1 MQVQATFI
9 KTPVVDTDG
18 RGTASMVQS
27 FSYAGALLSMMHDPN
42 CYGLCVVDTNLSEK
56 SDASRFIPDTVFQ
69 IFERDVS
76 WLESNYADP
85 ELSIVEFSFQTDVED
100 FAKAIE
106 QLRCEFAA
114 KNRRVEKDFN
124 VSPMFH
130 LRASQ
135 SGNIFVAIGHEAPNV
150 LSIVDAKPPVAIGV
164 DAKPK

>member
-1 MQVQATFI
+1 MIIQATYI
-9 KTPVVDTDG
+9 KTPVLNDD
-18 RGTASMVQS
+18 RLGTALCVQKM
-27 FSYAGALLSMMHDPN
+27 SYPSALLGVMHDPE
-42 CYGLCVVDTNLSEK
+42 CKKLRVIDTNLSREI
-56 SDASRFIPDTVFQ
+56 DASSYIPQDVAAVF
-69 IFERDVS
+69 RHNVA
-76 WLESNYADP
+76 WLYKNCGDP
-85 ELSIVEFSFQTDVED
+85 KLSVVEFSFETTELGFQR
-100 FAKAIE
+100 AIS
-106 QLRCEFAA
+106 QLSHEFAA